1 MTRKDGG
8 NGLEGQFLSSL
19 FLVTRKG
26 VGNGL
31 VANLKK
37 RNKSVTYQHLKMKGL
52 FLSKEMLKPRDK
64 ICKIGLKDAFSKDES
79 FFVTALQV
87 VGNKVKRRISNRVFQ
102 ENKARQI
109 FRKTNISD
117 SLILTCTPIFR
128 KTNISDPLIRTC
140 FVSLKHPSWDSPFC
154 LITDE
159 LCPRK
164 FSFCIIFLDI
174 WKN

>member
-37 RNKSVTYQHLKMKGL
+37 RNKSITYQHLKMKGL

-109 FRKTNISD
+109 FRKTNISY
-117 SLILTCTPIFR
+117 
-128 KTNISDPLIRTC
+128 PLICGCSCVYQGVRILEKLGVLC
-140 FVSLKHPSWDSPFC
+140 FLETVEGSALRVFLHLFRAFLSSAYFLKM
-154 LITDE
+154 I
-159 LCPRK
+159 K
-164 FSFCIIFLDI
+164 NSFLL
-174 WKN
+174 

>member
-109 FRKTNISD
+109 FRKSNISY
-117 SLILTCTPIFR
+117 
-128 KTNISDPLIRTC
+128 PLIPIRTSEIRH
-140 FVSLKHPSWDSPFC
+140 FALVPTYYNNEHALLKM
-154 LITDE
+154 IET
-159 LCPRK
+159 
-164 FSFCIIFLDI
+164 CIA
-174 WKN
+174 